1 MAAVRRFHAF
11 GVVVMPHK
19 GAIHSFML
27 IGEERDGGYT
37 YLFSKDLPGFT
48 FMLEP
53 GEVELSRLSLMS
65 SSRLLGLI

>member
-1 MAAVRRFHAF
+1 
-11 GVVVMPHK
+11 MPHK

-53 GEVELSRLSLMS
+53 GEVEFCR
-65 SSRLLGLI
+65 GCH